1 MCKHAHKRTFL
12 CCFAVNKPPC
22 IVCSGGL
29 SPSGAQCSFSRI
41 NHANLSRTVINH
53 LRLCETVFV
62 CALKPACSSFV
73 ACLCL
78 CVYDFLLF
86 CCFLFFFICAAVW
99 CTYHFLCDGSGDLW
113 VHTIESVCVCLC
125 VNKTDESDGWKQYDQ
140 CKQILCKRP
149 VGAAVE
155 LRLKVFPSVFVQYV
169 GVV

>member
-86 CCFLFFFICAAVW
+86 CCFLFFSFVQLSGVHIIFCVMVQEICG
-99 CTYHFLCDGSGDLW
+99 CILQSL
-113 VHTIESVCVCLC
+113 CVCALIRQMK
-125 VNKTDESDGWKQYDQ
+125 VMGESSTISANRFCASDQ
-140 CKQILCKRP
+140 QVL
-149 VGAAVE
+149 
-155 LRLKVFPSVFVQYV
+155 LRSLD
-169 GVV
+169 

>member
-78 CVYDFLLF
+78 CVYDFSFILLF
-86 CCFLFFFICAAVW
+86 FVFFICAAVW

-113 VHTIESVCVCLC
+113 VHTIESVCVCVCALIRQMK
-125 VNKTDESDGWKQYDQ
+125 VMGESSTISANRFCASDQ
-140 CKQILCKRP
+140 
-149 VGAAVE
+149 
-155 LRLKVFPSVFVQYV
+155 
-169 GVV
+169 

>member
-1 MCKHAHKRTFL
+1 MCKHTHKRTFL

-53 LRLCETVFV
+53 LRLCETVYV

-86 CCFLFFFICAAVW
+86 CWFFFHLCSCLVYISFSVW
-99 CTYHFLCDGSGDLW
+99 WFRRFVGAYYR
-113 VHTIESVCVCLC
+113 VCVCVC